1 MQVATKDKTQIF
13 FDDNLDVINFWVS
26 QINIASKFY
35 VWLQAMIKIR
45 YKIRG
50 AGASNE
56 VESSTDCADSLI
68 STVIG
73 L

>member
-35 VWLQAMIKIR
+35 VWL
-45 YKIRG
+45 
-50 AGASNE
+50 
-56 VESSTDCADSLI
+56 
-68 STVIG
+68 
-73 L
+73 